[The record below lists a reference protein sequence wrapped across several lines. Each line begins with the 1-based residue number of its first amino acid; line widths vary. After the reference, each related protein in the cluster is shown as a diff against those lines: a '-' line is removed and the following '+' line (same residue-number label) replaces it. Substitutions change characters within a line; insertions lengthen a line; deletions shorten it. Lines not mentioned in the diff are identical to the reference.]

1 MHTLRMN
8 RLLPA
13 LCAMIWATASAQQT
27 AQPPKPDPAQD
38 ARYAAELRARAS
50 KGDGD
55 AALRLGNLVELKR
68 APAGYGTALDWYRRG
83 CELRDLSACHNL
95 GLAYQHGRHGLKP
108 DAAEAARFYEQ
119 SAERGFLNSMYNLA
133 ILYADGGLI
142 ATDPREGLRWMLV
155 AQRAAAQC
163 PERRL
168 CQEVTADT
176 RGYRVRLE
184 QKLSS
189 RERRETYERAMAWQP
204 KS

>member
-1 MHTLRMN
+1 MNTLRIH

-13 LCAMIWATASAQQT
+13 LCTLIWATASAQQPG
-27 AQPPKPDPAQD
+27 QYPKADPGQD
-38 ARYAAELRARAS
+38 AKLAAELRARAAR
-50 KGDGD
+50 GDGD

-68 APAGYGTALDWYRRG
+68 TPEGYGSALDWYRRG
-83 CELRDLSACHNL
+83 CELRDLSACHNV
-95 GLAYQHGRHGLKP
+95 GIAHQRGRHGLKP
-108 DAAEAARFYEQ
+108 DPAEAARYYEQ

-133 ILYADGGLI
+133 ILYADSGLV

-155 AQRAAAQC
+155 AQRAATQC

-168 CQEVTADT
+168 CQEVAADP

-204 KS
+204 KP